1 MIGVIIVV
9 ALFVPLACR
18 GSESPFANGGYL
30 YTVDNLSVVPGPSAI
45 GDDQPISRAMVA
57 RMLALTFYDSGT
69 IHALERVHPF
79 SDSEPGDWFD
89 PYVNAVYNR
98 GIMRGDG
105 RRFIPN
111 APLTLRQAQRL
122 LEILNPDNHPTL
134 ALTVDDRPVSYA
146 LWVEL
151 YKKMLENLSE
161 GRTVNESFGVTGM
174 NIIVLATSG
183 SSPLPAGRLI
193 SDQGAFGH
201 LGINMDGY
209 IDKQVRVLAKGR
221 EIIALDTLISERPT
235 LQNAYVVDVNREGVS
250 VFLGGVE
257 RFYAFTSPNA
267 QRRDIQAGTVA
278 DIVIGE
284 GRAFEVLP
292 IYEIVQGNI
301 LRISDSLLELE
312 GAGAFPLAE
321 GFKVYDISNGT
332 IQWRGQ
338 AQLIVGTNNARF
350 YIHNGEAR
358 AGVITHHSLPEEIR
372 VVIGTSDFAGLI
384 HTRVSVTSAT
394 TFWVT
399 AGDAVTEFA
408 PGQRFTVSDIENT
421 DLFGEARV
429 FIHTVPEGTLQLT
442 GLGRN
447 WANGSSPRYRGIIE
461 IAREEGGYSVV
472 NQLSLE
478 EYLYAVV
485 PSEMP
490 SSYGVEASKVQAIT
504 ARSYA
509 INQMRANRF
518 HALGGNVDD
527 SVHSQVYNNI
537 PENDVSIQA
546 VDGTRGMVLTYNGH
560 VINATF
566 FSTSAGMTANSGEV
580 WAGGGFPG
588 TTPSYLSARPQFPGA
603 VPNLTSESQAAAF
616 FRSLE
621 VNAFDREAPWFRW
634 RVEMTAE
641 EIAASVNTHLAARY
655 RATPHLI
662 RSRQPNGDWRSQPVS
677 NIGGLLDMY
686 VMSRGEG
693 GNITELRITG
703 DEADIIIATEFN
715 IRSLLRPA
723 RAEGGERDIPIH
735 RWDGTTVTNQS
746 LMPSAFFT
754 FDIIVCY
761 LGLPDRVIFYGG
773 GHGHGV
779 GMSQNGV
786 HGMVERGHDFR
797 EILQHFYPG
806 VEIRPLAAQ

>member
-1 MIGVIIVV
+1 V
-9 ALFVPLACR
+9 
-18 GSESPFANGGYL
+18 SPFANGGYL
-30 YTVDNLSVVPGPSAI
+30 YTTDNLSVVPGPFAI

-79 SDSEPGDWFD
+79 SDSEPDDWFD
-89 PYVNAVYNR
+89 PYVNAVYLQ

-111 APLTLRQAQRL
+111 APLTLRQTQRL
-122 LEILNPDNHPTL
+122 LEILSPDNHPTL
-134 ALTVDDRPVSYA
+134 AITSDDRPVSYA

-151 YKKMLENLSE
+151 YKKLLENLSE
-161 GRTVNESFGVTGM
+161 GRTVHETFGVTGE

-183 SSPLPAGRLI
+183 NSFLPAGRLI

-201 LGINMDGY
+201 LGTNMDGY
-209 IDKQVRVLAKGR
+209 IDQQIRALVKGR
-221 EIIALDTLISERPT
+221 EIIALDTMISERPT
-235 LQNAYVVDVNREGVS
+235 LLNAYIVDVNREGLS

-257 RFYAFTSPNA
+257 RFYTFTNFSNA
-267 QRRDIQAGTVA
+267 QRRDIQPGTVA

-284 GRAFEVLP
+284 GRVFAVQPFSEV
-292 IYEIVQGNI
+292 VQGKL
-301 LRISDSLLELE
+301 LRVSDSLLELQ
-312 GAGAFPLAE
+312 GLGAFPMAE
-321 GFKVYDISNGT
+321 GFKVYDISNGS

-338 AQLIVGTNNARF
+338 AQLIVGTDNARF

-372 VVIGTSDFAGLI
+372 VVIGTSNFAGLI
-384 HTRVSVTSAT
+384 HTRVTVTSAT
-394 TFWVT
+394 SFWVT
-399 AGDAVTEFA
+399 AGDTVTEFA

-429 FIHTVPEGTLQLT
+429 FIHTVPGGTLQLT

-447 WANGSSPRYRGIIE
+447 WPNNSSPRYRGIIE
-461 IAREEGGYSVV
+461 IAREAGGYSVV

-509 INQMRANRF
+509 INQMWANRF

-527 SVHSQVYNNI
+527 SVYSQVYNNI
-537 PENDVSIQA
+537 PENEVSIQA
-546 VDGTRGMVLTYNGH
+546 VDGTQGMVLTYNGQ

-588 TTPSYLSARPQFPGA
+588 NTPSYLSARPQFEGA
-603 VPNLTSESQAAAF
+603 VPNLTNEAQAAAF
-616 FRSLE
+616 FRNLE
-621 VNAFDREAPWFRW
+621 IEAFDREASWFRW

-641 EIAASVNTHLAARY
+641 EIANSVNTHLATRY
-655 RATPHLI
+655 RVAPNLI
-662 RSRQPNGDWRSQPVS
+662 RSRQPNGEWRSRPVS
-677 NIGGLLDMY
+677 NIGRLLDLS
-686 VMSRGEG
+686 VVSRGEG

-703 DEADIIIATEFN
+703 DEADIIVATELN
-715 IRSLLRPA
+715 IRNLLRPA

-735 RWDGTTVTNQS
+735 RWDGTTVTNLS

-754 FDIIVCY
+754 FEIIVCY
-761 LGLPDRVIFYGG
+761 FGLPERVIFYGG

-786 HGMVERGHDFR
+786 HGMVERGYDFR

-806 VEIRPLAAQ
+806 IYILATQ